1 MKRRVKSTGT
11 IPSNFFKPY
20 VRETK
25 RYMEDEIQKYGPKIL
40 NMVWQSEDFIRLMGN
55 ENPYGPSPKVI
66 DALKKA
72 AKRISKYPSPTYADL
87 VEKLAEYA
95 SVKPENILLGAGS
108 LEIMDAVFR
117 AFLNP
122 GDNVI
127 LSAPTYKPYILRIK
141 VCGGKLKLIPM
152 KKNENGFSRDI
163 EKMLEAID
171 SKTKA
176 VVFMNPNN
184 PTGVPLTQEELEKV
198 LDKPILIVIDEAY
211 YEFCGKTFVP
221 LIEEN
226 ENIIV
231 IRTLSKAFAMA
242 GLRIG
247 YTIADQNLVDYISR
261 VQLPFRVTE
270 LTMHAAIAALNDME
284 YAKETIRKILDERE
298 RLFNEISKMEGLK
311 PYPSAA
317 NFILVKVTHEKYS
330 AEKLSSLLLGKRII
344 VRGFTG
350 APGLEDG
357 GYIRIS
363 VGTREQNDKLIS
375 ALKSILG
382 GD

>member
-1 MKRRVKSTGT
+1 MIGRVKSTGT

-25 RYMEDEIQKYGPKIL
+25 RYMEDEVQKYGSGIL
-40 NMVWQSEDFIRLMGN
+40 NMVWQSGDFIRLMGN

-66 DALKKA
+66 DALKEA
-72 AKRISKYPSPTYADL
+72 IKRINRYPSPTYADL
-87 VEKLAEYA
+87 VEKIAEYA

-122 GDNVI
+122 GDNII

-141 VCGGKLKLIPM
+141 LCGGNLALIPM
-152 KKNENGFSRDI
+152 KKNENGFSRDM
-163 EKMLEAID
+163 EKILESIN

-176 VVFMNPNN
+176 IVFINPNN
-184 PTGVPLTQEELEKV
+184 PTGTPLTQEELEKV

-211 YEFCGKTFVP
+211 YEFCGKTFAP

-226 ENIIV
+226 ENVIV

-247 YTIADQNLVDYISR
+247 YAIANQNLVDYISR
-261 VQLPFRVTE
+261 VQIPFRVTE
-270 LTMHAAIAALNDME
+270 LTMHAAKTALNDIE
-284 YAKETIRKILDERE
+284 YARETIRKILDERE
-298 RLFNEISKMEGLK
+298 RLFNELSKIEGLK

-317 NFILVKVTHEKYS
+317 NFILVKVTHEKFS
-330 AEKLSSLLLGKRII
+330 AEELSSLLLGKRII
-344 VRGFTG
+344 VREFTG
-350 APGLEDG
+350 ALGLEDG

-375 ALKSILG
+375 SFKSILSG
-382 GD
+382 G